1 MYKISW
7 KTIYWRY
14 FHLINNQ
21 WNNRIMKKK
30 QNKFEN
36 RYFRDSVSRHL
47 INAGEEFLRTIK
59 GHRVLCATIAFADY
73 TACDTDRK
81 DVNIELKIGYTK
93 HQFQHVLNL
102 LKHCWYDAE
111 HAIQYLNSTVW
122 CDKGIWFE
130 RNIGDASWKK
140 YFSKKQ
146 NPAIP
151 RELY

>member
-1 MYKISW
+1 
-7 KTIYWRY
+7 
-14 FHLINNQ
+14 
-21 WNNRIMKKK
+21 MKKK
-30 QNKFEN
+30 KNKFQN
-36 RYFRDSVSRHL
+36 RYFAEHPCPM
-47 INAGEEFLRTIK
+47 INLGEEFLRTIK
-59 GHRVLCATIAFADY
+59 GHRVLCATIAFVDY

-130 RNIGDASWKK
+130 RNIGDASLKK

-146 NPAIP
+146 SPAIP